1 MYISDNV
8 KKWLF
13 MIVGITC
20 IASVFCITAL
30 FRGAFT
36 ATEEIIPVSSVPQ
49 ANELIQAASE
59 PEPEIWAVYVTGE
72 VVLPGVYKIES
83 GSRVDDAIRLAG
95 GFTRLADREAIN
107 LAAKLGDEAHISVP
121 STAARGDGTKSAPLS
136 AEQAPQSAQQA
147 KPAAAQ
153 VPKQAA
159 TVKPPASAV
168 SYPNRANADE
178 GAQKIDINAA
188 DASQFAT
195 LPGIGPKI
203 SQAIVAYR
211 DENGPFGD
219 IEDLRGVGG
228 IGEKRFEA
236 IKELIKTGSP

>member
-8 KKWLF
+8 KKWIF
-13 MIVGITC
+13 MIAGIIC

-30 FRGAFT
+30 FRGAF
-36 ATEEIIPVSSVPQ
+36 AAKEEVIPVSPVSQ
-49 ANELIQAASE
+49 ANEPVLAASE

-72 VVLPGVYKIES
+72 VVRPGVYRIVPE
-83 GSRVDDAIRLAG
+83 SRVDDAIRLAG
-95 GFTRLADREAIN
+95 GFTRLADREAVN
-107 LAAKLGDEAHISVP
+107 LAAKLRDEAHISVP
-121 STAARGDGTKSAPLS
+121 SVAARGDDTKSAAQTPT
-136 AEQAPQSAQQA
+136 QA
-147 KPAAAQ
+147 
-153 VPKQAA
+153 KQAA
-159 TVKPPASAV
+159 TQAPKQAVIVKPSVV
-168 SYPNRANADE
+168 SYPNGANAED

-195 LPGIGPKI
+195 LPGIGPKL

-219 IEDLRGVGG
+219 IEDLRNVGG

-236 IKELIKTGSP
+236 IKELIKTGNP